1 MDYNTSLYL
10 MPSSKQSMIVRN
22 FRDKLKRY
30 RAADRVKNW
39 KLQTKHTGS
48 ILDRRQEYLI
58 MVRTLLVMT
67 LITATDYTILVTKI
81 IL

>member
-30 RAADRVKNW
+30 RGAD
-39 KLQTKHTGS
+39 
-48 ILDRRQEYLI
+48 E
-58 MVRTLLVMT
+58 
-67 LITATDYTILVTKI
+67 
-81 IL
+81 